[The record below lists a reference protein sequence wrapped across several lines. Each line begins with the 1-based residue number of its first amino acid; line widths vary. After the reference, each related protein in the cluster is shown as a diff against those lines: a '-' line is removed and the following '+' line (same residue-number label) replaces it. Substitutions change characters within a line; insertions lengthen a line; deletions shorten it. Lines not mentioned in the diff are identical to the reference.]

1 MTSGFL
7 VLIHIRDFR
16 DIVWILKFP
25 DFWGKILLILSHSQ
39 SCHLQ
44 NQNALS
50 LKNYNVHES
59 RHIGHLYKDSNL

>member
-1 MTSGFL
+1 MTSGLL
-7 VLIHIRDFR
+7 VLIHIQDFR

-25 DFWGKILLILSHSQ
+25 DFLGKILLILSHSQ

-50 LKNYNVHES
+50 LKNYNAHES